1 MAEIVTVRDLT
12 KAYGDVRAV
21 DGISFSVN
29 RGEVF
34 GLVGPNGA
42 GKTTTWEIL
51 EGLRRADRGEV
62 NVAGFDLRKD
72 RRKLRERIGV
82 QLQATALFERLTARE
97 TLDVFGSMYPRSL
110 PADDLLAL
118 VNLEEKADDWTEKL
132 SGGQK
137 QRLAVA
143 LALVNDP
150 EIVFLDEPTTGLDP
164 QARRSLWDV
173 IEKLRDTGK
182 TIMLTTHYMEEA
194 ERLCQRV
201 GVMDHGKILALDEP
215 EKLILNLEQRDA
227 ATAGDP
233 LQLQQRAVLADDDA
247 VGGGALEAL
256 ADVLGALDPQQFD
269 GLVVLALGL
278 GERLLAVH
286 HAGAGGVTETLDVED
301 GRVTLYTRHLETT
314 LAAVFAHAR
323 ERGISIEDFHVRN
336 ASLEDVFLQLTGRR
350 IRE

>member
-1 MAEIVTVRDLT
+1 MADIVTVRDLT
-12 KAYGDVRAV
+12 KSYGDLRAV
-21 DGISFSVN
+21 DGISFSVGK
-29 RGEVF
+29 GEVF

-51 EGLRRADRGEV
+51 EGLRHADRGEIR
-62 NVAGFDLRKD
+62 VAGLDLRTD
-72 RRKLRERIGV
+72 RRKIRERIGV

-97 TLDVFGSMYPRSL
+97 TLEVFGGMYPRSL
-110 PADDLLAL
+110 PADELLTL
-118 VNLEEKADDWTEKL
+118 VNLEEKADEWTEKL

-173 IEKLRDTGK
+173 IAKLRDTGK

-194 ERLCQRV
+194 ERLCHRV
-201 GVMDHGKILALDEP
+201 GVMDHGKLLALDEP
-215 EKLILNLEQRDA
+215 EHLIHNLEQRDA
-227 ATAGDP
+227 VEFAANGDSSGFGTLP
-233 LQLQQRAVLADDDA
+233 
-247 VGGGALEAL
+247 
-256 ADVLGALDPQQFD
+256 
-269 GLVVLALGL
+269 
-278 GERLLAVH
+278 
-286 HAGAGGVTETLDVED
+286 GVEEMNVED
-301 GRVTLYTRHLETT
+301 GRVTLYTRQLETT
-314 LAAVFAHAR
+314 LTAVFEYAR
-323 ERGISIEDFHVRN
+323 NRGMGIEDFHVRN

>member
-118 VNLEEKADDWTEKL
+118 VN
-132 SGGQK
+132 
-137 QRLAVA
+137 
-143 LALVNDP
+143 DP

-227 ATAGDP
+227 VEFAANGDSSAFGTLAG
-233 LQLQQRAVLADDDA
+233 V
-247 VGGGALEAL
+247 E
-256 ADVLGALDPQQFD
+256 
-269 GLVVLALGL
+269 
-278 GERLLAVH
+278 EMN
-286 HAGAGGVTETLDVED
+286 VED

>member
-227 ATAGDP
+227 VEFAANGDSSAFGTLAG
-233 LQLQQRAVLADDDA
+233 V
-247 VGGGALEAL
+247 E
-256 ADVLGALDPQQFD
+256 
-269 GLVVLALGL
+269 
-278 GERLLAVH
+278 EMN
-286 HAGAGGVTETLDVED
+286 VED